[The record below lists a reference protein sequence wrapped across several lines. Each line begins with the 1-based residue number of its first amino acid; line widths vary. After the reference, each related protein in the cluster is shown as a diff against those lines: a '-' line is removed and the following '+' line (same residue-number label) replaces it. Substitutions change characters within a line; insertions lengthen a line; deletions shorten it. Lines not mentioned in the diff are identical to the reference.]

1 MAMRKVFA
9 TVSFC
14 LTALFFGEA
23 IASPNVTPPLDCD
36 RSCLYGFVENYLD
49 ALAHHDPARLPWRDA
64 TRFTENNVVLP
75 IGDGLW
81 ATVTGLGSYKL
92 MFADPTSG
100 QVGLFGVVD
109 ETSASSPFAVR
120 MKIQDHRISELET
133 LVFRLADA
141 GRTGIQNFIN
151 EPQLVDNPILLDN
164 VPEARRRPREQM
176 IAIADGYF
184 DTLQLNDGTLHTQFD
199 ENCNRRD
206 NGLQSTNNPALT
218 SRPIARLG
226 CEAQFKLG
234 YYRYDDR
241 LRARR
246 FPLVDEE
253 RGLVLAAAFIDHS
266 GRLGTYELTD
276 GTVVESP
283 WRRPH
288 SLCMLE
294 LFKIVDGR
302 IRQIEAVF
310 INVPY
315 GMPSP
320 WVP

>member
-1 MAMRKVFA
+1 MRNVVISLA
-9 TVSFC
+9 
-14 LTALFFGEA
+14 LTALLFGDA
-23 IASPNVTPPLDCD
+23 GAASDISATPECD
-36 RSCLYGFVENYLD
+36 RTCLYRFIDNYLE
-49 ALAHHDPARLPWRDA
+49 ALVHHDPLRLPWA
-64 TRFTENNVVLP
+64 EHGRFTENNVALQ

-81 ATVTGLGSYKL
+81 GTATGLGDYRLK
-92 MFADPTSG
+92 FADPESG
-100 QVGLFGVVD
+100 QVGIFGVVK
-109 ETSASSPFAVR
+109 ESSASSMFAVR
-120 MKIQDHRISELET
+120 MKIEHQRISELET
-133 LVFRLADA
+133 LVYRLADA
-141 GRTGIQNFIN
+141 GRTGIQSLFT
-151 EPQLVDNPILLDN
+151 EPQPVEKPILLEN
-164 VPEARRRPREQM
+164 VSEAQRRSREHM

-199 ENCNRRD
+199 ENCNRSE
-206 NGLQSTNNPALT
+206 NGLQTTNNPALT
-218 SRPIARLG
+218 TRPITRLG

-234 YYRYDDR
+234 FYRYDDR

-246 FPLVDEE
+246 YPLVDEE
-253 RGLVLAAAFIDHS
+253 RGLVLAAVFIDHS

-315 GMPSP
+315 GMASP
-320 WVP
+320 WLPE